1 MIKTTKKGN
10 PWEEP
15 FNIRIYFVSAL
26 ELKREVTHF
35 AGAQFGTVVSYPLS
49 GLLAEYGF
57 SGGWPSI
64 FYVFGV
70 IGAIWSVAFLFMVAE
85 DPDSS
90 RRIAE
95 DEKKYITTSL
105 WGAAGVS
112 VSVNYV
118 QTIFV

>member
-1 MIKTTKKGN
+1 VI
-10 PWEEP
+10 
-15 FNIRIYFVSAL
+15 
-26 ELKREVTHF
+26 
-35 AGAQFGTVVSYPLS
+35 SYPLS

-70 IGAIWSVAFLFMVAE
+70 IGAAWSVAFLFMVAE

-90 RRIAE
+90 TTIAE

-112 VSVNYV
+112 VSASYV
-118 QTIFV
+118 QTIFVCKCMNFLVKFARNLTDILKSV

>member
-1 MIKTTKKGN
+1 VI
-10 PWEEP
+10 
-15 FNIRIYFVSAL
+15 
-26 ELKREVTHF
+26 
-35 AGAQFGTVVSYPLS
+35 SYPLS

-70 IGAIWSVAFLFMVAE
+70 IGAVWSVAFLFMVAE

-90 RRIAE
+90 TTIAE
-95 DEKKYITTSL
+95 DEKKFITTSL

-112 VSVNYV
+112 VSASFV
-118 QTIFV
+118 QTMFAWKYFNICLNIARNLNRHIET